1 MSALRHL
8 APALVLL
15 AAGPLVGSLLEAQDP
30 MRTRRAAPVLVPY
43 AGGHSARRDLLTDA
57 SGSGGWHTSTGL
69 LYGLRLEVP
78 MGARVALAGD
88 VGYATIPVEG
98 FGAGY
103 QGFEAD
109 ANFLS
114 LTARAVFTL
123 TAPRSPLSLSINAGG
138 GLVRHWI
145 RSPYP
150 RYSTWPTAV
159 TGLRLGVP
167 LSRAMNLS
175 FLAESHFYRADLEF
189 PTAASAGQQDWR
201 FGVGLQVPLR

>member
-1 MSALRHL
+1 MSVLRHL
-8 APALVLL
+8 TPALALL
-15 AAGPLVGSLLEAQDP
+15 VAGPLLGGHLEAQDLVRP
-30 MRTRRAAPVLVPY
+30 RRASPVLVPY
-43 AGGHSARRDLLTDA
+43 AGGHSARSDLLTDA

-78 MGARVALAGD
+78 MGTRVALAGD
-88 VGYATIPVEG
+88 AGYATIPVEG
-98 FGAGY
+98 FGSGY

-109 ANFLS
+109 ASFLT
-114 LTARAVFTL
+114 LTARAVFKL
-123 TAPRSPLSLSINAGG
+123 TAPRSPISLSINAGG
-138 GLVRHWI
+138 GMVRHWI

-159 TGLRLGVP
+159 TGLQLGVP

-189 PTAASAGQQDWR
+189 PTMASAGQQDWR
-201 FGVGLQVPLR
+201 FGVGFQVPLR